1 MEGTTMDVDPNDS
14 NETANIKN
22 NVGIENKIESPHMKK
37 DIANNDHTN
46 TKAPISSIEKGYN
59 GIISASNNS
68 NNVKET
74 DTNKD
79 TISKDSGESKDI
91 KEGNSAKTTE
101 MEKTTIIRRLHT

>member
-46 TKAPISSIEKGYN
+46 TKAPISSIEKGDN

-68 NNVKET
+68 NNVKIYVSLDLLSYEANIT
-74 DTNKD
+74 LYACRMNVMFVLNV
-79 TISKDSGESKDI
+79 ENNI
-91 KEGNSAKTTE
+91 KY
-101 MEKTTIIRRLHT
+101 IFV